1 VSRCTTLLLAALLLA
16 APATGQQAEQVGQV
30 SPTAAETPL
39 PQVGARG
46 PAPRPTEASAAD
58 FDADLDAWLD
68 EVPDPAERDALEGYN
83 RHIFAFNEKLYQHVI
98 TPVTE
103 GFRFLV
109 PQVGRKAI
117 RGVFDN
123 LALPVI
129 FVNDVLQL
137 APREA
142 ITTFGRFVMNTTFG
156 LGGILDPASD
166 VGWERHDT
174 DFGQTLAVYGVPSG
188 SYFVVPVAGPS
199 TLRDGLGNAVD
210 IALRPDMW
218 LLGFGPWVLMDVAGG
233 VAAFDVEEQRL
244 DALRATSVDFY
255 AALRA
260 AYLMDRDASIVQRI
274 QLVRGAPEHA
284 SGSSPLEAA
293 VLGFLAK

>member
-1 VSRCTTLLLAALLLA
+1 MTLLLAALLLA
-16 APATGQQAEQVGQV
+16 APATGQQSGKVGEA
-30 SPTAAETPL
+30 SLDASTATP
-39 PQVGARG
+39 PPPAQVGAPG
-46 PAPRPTEASAAD
+46 PALQPADPSEAD

-68 EVPDPAERDALEGYN
+68 DVPDPAERDALEGYN
-83 RHIFAFNEKLYQHVI
+83 RHIFAFNEKLYRHVI

-109 PQVGRKAI
+109 PQVGRRAI
-117 RGVFDN
+117 RSVFGN
-123 LALPVI
+123 LELPVI

-142 ITTFGRFVMNTTFG
+142 ATTFGRFVMNTTFG
-156 LGGILDPASD
+156 LGGLLDPASD
-166 VGWERHDT
+166 VGWKRHDT

-188 SYFVVPVAGPS
+188 SYFVVPVAGPF
-199 TLRDGLGNAVD
+199 TLRDGLGNVVD

-233 VAAFDVEEQRL
+233 VATFDVEEQRL

-260 AYLMDRDASIVQRI
+260 AYLMDRDASVAQRI
-274 QLVRGAPEHA
+274 QLVRGVSEHE

-293 VLGFLAK
+293 VLGFLTK